1 MEIANK
7 KVLVIGLGLS
17 GISTIKTLSSLKA
30 DVYCYDDKE
39 ETELVSVFEKIK
51 DFKFKFIKN
60 YKEYY
65 FDFIVKSPGIKPINE
80 VIKYFETK
88 KVPIYTDLELAYS
101 LFPKR
106 KIIAITGTNG
116 KTTTTSLVGDIF
128 KTANIKSKVVGNI
141 GIGMLWEIYNS
152 DEETVN
158 IIEVSSF
165 QLHNT
170 ENFKPTVASIG
181 NITPDHIDWHGS
193 YENYIEDKLKIFK
206 NMDKNG
212 YLVLNIDDEILNNIK
227 VENTNITKISLKDN
241 SVDFYLRENN
251 FYHKNE
257 MLFSMKDLKIL
268 GKHNAQNV
276 LISIAICYNY
286 GINLDTIIFACK
298 NFGGV
303 EHRIEFVR
311 ELNGIKFYNDSK
323 GTNVD
328 STIKAVEAL
337 EKPIILILGG
347 YDKNVDFNPLFESF
361 NGKVKALVLVG
372 DTKQKFY
379 ETAKK
384 NGFDNN
390 ILVNDYKEVVEK
402 CIELAKSGDNVL
414 LSPASASWD
423 MFKSYEERG
432 NLFKK
437 LVNGL

>member
-39 ETELVSVFEKIK
+39 ESELGSVFEKIK
-51 DFKFKFIKN
+51 DFNFKFIKN
-60 YKEYY
+60 YKEYD

-116 KTTTTSLVGDIF
+116 KTTTTSLVGEIF

-227 VENTNITKISLKDN
+227 
-241 SVDFYLRENN
+241 
-251 FYHKNE
+251 
-257 MLFSMKDLKIL
+257 LKI
-268 GKHNAQNV
+268 Q
-276 LISIAICYNY
+276 
-286 GINLDTIIFACK
+286 
-298 NFGGV
+298 
-303 EHRIEFVR
+303 
-311 ELNGIKFYNDSK
+311 
-323 GTNVD
+323 
-328 STIKAVEAL
+328 
-337 EKPIILILGG
+337 ILQR
-347 YDKNVDFNPLFESF
+347 FH
-361 NGKVKALVLVG
+361 
-372 DTKQKFY
+372 
-379 ETAKK
+379 
-384 NGFDNN
+384 
-390 ILVNDYKEVVEK
+390 
-402 CIELAKSGDNVL
+402 
-414 LSPASASWD
+414 
-423 MFKSYEERG
+423 
-432 NLFKK
+432 
-437 LVNGL
+437 